1 MNEGLAN
8 IMEKEKIKKD
18 ADKLMIKKIKMY
30 ENQKSAI
37 IMEIREML
45 NVYQDTMTK
54 DVEQSLRNLIDFIQ
68 GLNNR
73 EVTDENKW
81 MGSICWETRY
91 FNLWN

>member
-1 MNEGLAN
+1 MKMEQILKMNEGLAN

-18 ADKLMIKKIKMY
+18 ADKLMIKKIEMY

-73 EVTDENKW
+73 EVKDE
-81 MGSICWETRY
+81 R
-91 FNLWN
+91 

>member
-8 IMEKEKIKKD
+8 IMEQEKIKKD
-18 ADKLMIKKIKMY
+18 ADKRMIKKIEMY
-30 ENQKSAI
+30 ESQKSAI

-73 EVTDENKW
+73 EVKDE
-81 MGSICWETRY
+81 R
-91 FNLWN
+91 

>member
-1 MNEGLAN
+1 MEQILKMNEGLAN

-18 ADKLMIKKIKMY
+18 ADKLMIKKIEMY

-73 EVTDENKW
+73 EVKDENNK
-81 MGSICWETRY
+81 
-91 FNLWN
+91 

>member
-1 MNEGLAN
+1 MNVAN
-8 IMEKEKIKKD
+8 IMEQEKIKKD

-37 IMEIREML
+37 IMEIREIL

-73 EVTDENKW
+73 EVKDE
-81 MGSICWETRY
+81 RY
-91 FNLWN
+91 K